1 MRTGLSA
8 RNIQS
13 VSARCATRGKGNL
26 FRNLP
31 CGQEM
36 IQVVGVIVLKP
47 GFVNSVDFEQE
58 MVVTIPPLQTK
69 YVANIKRMWG
79 KIKTFSAFEVI

>member
-1 MRTGLSA
+1 
-8 RNIQS
+8 
-13 VSARCATRGKGNL
+13 
-26 FRNLP
+26 
-31 CGQEM
+31 M